1 VLHRLPFLLALCLLP
16 TAAFADTVS
25 VAVAAHFAPTLQAL
39 APAFRAATRHELHVT
54 PGSTGK
60 LRTQIVQGAPFAVFL
75 AADATTPAQLEV
87 TGHGV
92 AGTRFTYALGRLAL
106 WSRQP
111 ELVDDRAQVLFALDG
126 KKLALA
132 NPRLAPYGAAAEAV
146 LRRLR
151 RWEALQAQLVLGENV
166 AQAFQFVQSGN
177 AALGFVPLSFLAGG
191 AQSGSQWLVPAALH
205 PPLVHDAV
213 LLNPGAAQPA
223 ARQFLAFLHSPGA
236 RTVIRQH
243 GYDLPP

>member
-1 VLHRLPFLLALCLLP
+1 MLRRLLLIVALCMVSS
-16 TAAFADTVS
+16 TAFADTVA

-39 APAFRAATRHELHVT
+39 APAFRAATGHDLQIT

-75 AADATTPAQLEV
+75 AADATSPAQLDV
-87 TGHGV
+87 SGHGV

-106 WSRQP
+106 WSHAPVLGADGQRK
-111 ELVDDRAQVLFALDG
+111 LRDTRAPIAI
-126 KKLALA
+126 A

-146 LRRLR
+146 LRKLNLWDDLQPHLRLA
-151 RWEALQAQLVLGENV
+151 ENVVQAQ
-166 AQAFQFVQSGN
+166 QFVATRN
-177 AALGFVPLSFLAGG
+177 VWAGFVPWSFVRGEK
-191 AQSGSQWLVPAALH
+191 SQHVWLVPTALH
-205 PPLVHDAV
+205 PPLPHDAV

-223 ARQFLAFLHSPGA
+223 ARQFLAFLHSLAA
-236 RTVIRQH
+236 RTVIQQH